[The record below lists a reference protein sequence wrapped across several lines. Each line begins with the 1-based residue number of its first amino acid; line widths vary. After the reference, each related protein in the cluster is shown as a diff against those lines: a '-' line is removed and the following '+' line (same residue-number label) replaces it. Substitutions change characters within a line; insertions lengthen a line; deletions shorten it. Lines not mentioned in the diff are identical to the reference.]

1 VNPPADLADARAWGL
16 VESAWGFVAVVGD
29 RDALDYIGHPRPS
42 SDEAVISAQRAIGR
56 LGTFDPSA
64 VAWADSS
71 ILDYFLGRKIDFRVL
86 PIRLAGSAFQLRVWN
101 VCRSVEYGKTLT
113 YGEVA
118 GLAGYRGA
126 ARAAGSALA
135 ANPAGLLIPCHRI
148 VAANGIGGYG
158 NSIEHKIALLEL
170 ERASPVSNKSK

>member
-1 VNPPADLADARAWGL
+1 VAESLAWGL

-29 RDALDYIGHPRPS
+29 RDALDYVGYPLAT
-42 SDEAVISAQRAIGR
+42 SDEAIILAQRAVGR
-56 LGTFDPSA
+56 LGRFDPHA
-64 VAWADSS
+64 VAWAENS
-71 ILDYFLGRKIDFRVL
+71 ITDYFLGRPIDLRLL

-101 VCRSVEYGKTLT
+101 VCRSIEYGKTLT

-135 ANPAGLLIPCHRI
+135 ANPAGLLVPCHRI

-158 NSIEHKIALLEL
+158 NAIEHKIALLEL
-170 ERASPVSNKSK
+170 ERASPIGNKPK